1 MNFITCICILF
12 LAAPFA
18 QIRLHHIMIELKF
31 TCSFNNCDY
40 FINLYTVISIFV
52 NFSNKDL
59 IALIYYSG
67 DFRPVI
73 HYRDLDAPREPD
85 EFL

>member
-1 MNFITCICILF
+1 MYMCI
-12 LAAPFA
+12 
-18 QIRLHHIMIELKF
+18 
-31 TCSFNNCDY
+31 
-40 FINLYTVISIFV
+40 VISIFIT
-52 NFSNKDL
+52 FSNKDL
-59 IALIYYSG
+59 IVLIYCSG